1 MPFKLHVADRNYE
14 SFTIINSSTLSKDVP
29 VPSINPIEHKLLN
42 QDIFDYDVESQVIT
56 IQHSTTRSM
65 PNIPGVLV
73 LEGNKRYG
81 KHKKKFLYKCIPDD
95 RRLPIFMIPYTIR
108 LGFNKRFHNKYV
120 VFKFNHW
127 NSKHPQGM
135 LVQTLGNVTELSNF
149 YEYQLYCKSLYASI
163 QNFNKATMRALKT
176 KSEAEFIDHI
186 RTNYAVEDRREWDII
201 SIDPLNSKDFDD
213 AFGIKELDN
222 NKFILSIYIA
232 NVSFWMDA
240 LNLWSSFSQRIA
252 TIYLPD
258 RKRPMLPTILS
269 DALCSL
275 QENRSRFAFTL
286 DIIINK
292 DSWLVESSSFKNTCI
307 SLRKNLRYDTDEQRE
322 DKMFKKALNY
332 VKKMNQEKS
341 YIDNVANCHD
351 LIAYLMILMNYISA
365 TYLKKNETGIF
376 RSAKFNTEFVAPD
389 TVPSNVQKF
398 LKMWN
403 SFGGQYVKYE
413 QVERHDMLKLDAYVH
428 ITSPIRRL
436 VDLLNMIII
445 QDSLGLMKLEG
456 EQSIFYKRWTDSA
469 SVDYINQTMRSIR
482 KVQNDCSLLNICT
495 TDTQLL
501 EKVHT
506 GFIFDKII
514 RNDDLYQYM
523 VYFPEFKM
531 VNRFT
536 SRHDKAGLSKQQ
548 FKLYVFMDENQLKQ
562 KIRIE
567 LQL

>member
-14 SFTIINSSTLSKDVP
+14 SFTIINSSTLSNDESI
-29 VPSINPIEHKLLN
+29 PSINPIEHKLLN
-42 QDIFDYDVESQVIT
+42 QDIFDYDAESNKVT
-56 IQHSTTRSM
+56 IQHSTNRSM

-95 RRLPIFMIPYTIR
+95 RRLPIFMIPYAIR
-108 LGFNKRFHNKYV
+108 LDFNKRFHNKYV

-127 NSKHPQGM
+127 GSKHPQGM

-186 RTNYAVEDRREWDII
+186 RTTYDVEDRRDYDII

-240 LNLWSSFSQRIA
+240 LNLWSSFSQRIS

-258 RKRPMLPTILS
+258 RRRPMLPTILS

-275 QENRSRFAFTL
+275 QENQSRFAFTL
-286 DIIINK
+286 DLIISK
-292 DSWLVESSSFKNTCI
+292 DNWLIESSSFKNTCI
-307 SLRKNLRYDTDEQRE
+307 CIRKNLRYDTDEQRG

-341 YIDNVANCHD
+341 YIDNVVNCHD

-376 RSAKFNTEFVAPD
+376 RSAKFNTEFVAPN
-389 TVPSNVQKF
+389 TVPSDVQKF
-398 LKMWN
+398 LKMYH

-436 VDLLNMIII
+436 VDLLNMVVI

-456 EQSIFYKRWTDSA
+456 EQLIFCERWTNPA

-495 TDTQLL
+495 TDRNLL
-501 EKVHT
+501 EKAHT

-567 LQL
+567 LQ

>member
-1 MPFKLHVADRNYE
+1 MA
-14 SFTIINSSTLSKDVP
+14 
-29 VPSINPIEHKLLN
+29 
-42 QDIFDYDVESQVIT
+42 
-56 IQHSTTRSM
+56 
-65 PNIPGVLV
+65 
-73 LEGNKRYG
+73 
-81 KHKKKFLYKCIPDD
+81 
-95 RRLPIFMIPYTIR
+95 
-108 LGFNKRFHNKYV
+108 FNKRFHNKYV

-135 LVQTLGNVTELSNF
+135 LVQTVGNVTKLSNF

-176 KSEAEFIDHI
+176 KSEAEFIEHI
-186 RTNYAVEDRREWDII
+186 QTIHDVEDRREWDII
-201 SIDPLNSKDFDD
+201 SIDPLTSKDFDD

-222 NKFILSIYIA
+222 KFILSIYIS

-286 DIIINK
+286 DLVISK
-292 DSWLVESSSFKNTCI
+292 DNWLIESSSFKNTCI
-307 SLRKNLRYDTDEQRE
+307 SLRKNLRYDTAEQRD
-322 DKMFKKALNY
+322 DKMFKKALKY
-332 VKKMNQEKS
+332 VKKMNQKKS
-341 YIDNVANCHD
+341 YVDNVVNCHD

-365 TYLKKNETGIF
+365 TYLKQNETGIF
-376 RSAKFNTEFVAPD
+376 RSAKFNKEFVAPD

-413 QVERHDMLKLDAYVH
+413 HVERHDMLKLDAYVH

-456 EQSIFYKRWTDSA
+456 EQLIFYERWTNS
-469 SVDYINQTMRSIR
+469 SVDYINKTMRSIR

-548 FKLYVFMDENQLKQ
+548 FKLYVFTDENQLKQ

>member
-1 MPFKLHVADRNYE
+1 MPFKLQVADRNYE
-14 SFTIINSSTLSKDVP
+14 SFTIINSSTLSKDVTI
-29 VPSINPIEHKLLN
+29 PSINPIEHKLLN

-108 LGFNKRFHNKYV
+108 LRFNKRFHNKYV

-163 QNFNKATMRALKT
+163 QNFNKTTMRALKT

-186 RTNYAVEDRREWDII
+186 QTIHDVEDRRDWDII
-201 SIDPLNSKDFDD
+201 SIDPLTSKDFDD
-213 AFGIKELDN
+213 AFGVKELD

-286 DIIINK
+286 DLVISK
-292 DSWLVESSSFKNTCI
+292 DNWLIESSSFKNTCI

-341 YIDNVANCHD
+341 YIDNITNCHD

-365 TYLKKNETGIF
+365 TYLKENETGIF
-376 RSAKFNTEFVAPD
+376 RSAKFNTAFVAPD

-436 VDLLNMIII
+436 VIVI

-456 EQSIFYKRWTDSA
+456 EQSIFYERWTA

-536 SRHDKAGLSKQQ
+536 S
-548 FKLYVFMDENQLKQ
+548 KQ

-567 LQL
+567 LQ

>member
-14 SFTIINSSTLSKDVP
+14 SFTIINASTLAGDDSTP
-29 VPSINPIEHKLLN
+29 VLNPVQHKLLN
-42 QDIFDYDVESQVIT
+42 QDIFDYDAVTKAVT

-81 KHKKKFLYKCIPDD
+81 KHKNKFLYKCIPDD
-95 RRLPIFMIPYTIR
+95 RRLPIFMVPYKIR
-108 LGFNKRFHNKYV
+108 LGFSKKQYNKYI

-127 NSKHPQGM
+127 NSKHPQGTI
-135 LVQTLGNVTELSNF
+135 VQVLGDVTNLSNF

-163 QNFNKATMRALKT
+163 QNFNKITMRALKT
-176 KSEAEFIDHI
+176 KSEHEFIDHI
-186 RTNYAVEDRREWDII
+186 QQTYHVEDRRDWDII
-201 SIDPLNSKDFDD
+201 SIDPLTSKDFDD
-213 AFGIKELDN
+213 AFGYREMEN
-222 NKFILSIYIA
+222 NKFTLSIYIA

-275 QENRSRFAFTL
+275 QENRSRFALTL
-286 DIIINK
+286 DLVVNK
-292 DSWLVESSSFKNTCI
+292 DTWEIETSDFKNTCI
-307 SLRKNLRYDTDEQRE
+307 CIRKNFRYDTDEQRN
-322 DKMFKKALNY
+322 DTTFKTILKY
-332 VKKMNQEKS
+332 VKKMNKVKR
-341 YIDNVANCHD
+341 YTDNVTNCHD

-365 TYLKKNETGIF
+365 TYLKKNKTGIF
-376 RSAKFNTEFVAPD
+376 RSAKFNGNFTAPSH
-389 TVPSNVQKF
+389 VPDDVQKF

-403 SFGGQYVKYE
+403 SFGGQYVKFD
-413 QVERHDMLKLDAYVH
+413 QVEGHDMLQLDAYVH

-436 VDLLNMIII
+436 VDLLNIIII
-445 QDSLGLMKLEG
+445 QDSLGFMKLDG
-456 EQSIFYKRWTDSA
+456 ERLAFYTRWTNPDSF
-469 SVDYINQTMRSIR
+469 DYINQTMRSIR
-482 KVQNDCSLLNICT
+482 KVQNDCSLLNICS
-495 TDTQLL
+495 TDKDIL
-501 EKVHT
+501 EKIHT

-536 SRHDKAGLSKQQ
+536 SRHDKENLSAQK
-548 FKLYVFMDENQLKQ
+548 FRLYVFMDENQLKQ

-567 LQL
+567 LQ